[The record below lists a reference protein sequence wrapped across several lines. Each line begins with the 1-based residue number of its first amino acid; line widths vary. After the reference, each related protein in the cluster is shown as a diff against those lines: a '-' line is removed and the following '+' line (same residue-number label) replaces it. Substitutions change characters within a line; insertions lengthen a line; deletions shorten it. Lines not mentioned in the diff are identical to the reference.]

1 MDEKVKKQ
9 RFLQLQFCMLL
20 LVCTL
25 LPDLGALLDLPSFDV
40 AVFCCQ
46 LVGIVGG
53 ALALYG
59 FYKEGPLPPM
69 FLGLS
74 GGGIVLGV
82 LSLIPGVPVWLDYIG
97 LIALLIAL
105 FMSSGALGIRW
116 KSAGSQGA
124 YLVLMAILLHVY
136 NNIGD
141 STMSGIAALVGLILF
156 FLGLGKLGG
165 SLDSKGA
172 QGISRLKIAVILGI
186 VAVVFGWIPLLGSV
200 VAGILLII
208 GFIVEFLGYSSMMQS
223 ASLGAEG
230 QAGAGKLRISM
241 IVLLVAAVIDLF
253 PLTGMVVGLVSLVAL
268 WFVFKGWTMVLWG
281 LEDGTAR

>member
-1 MDEKVKKQ
+1 MDEKAKKQ

-59 FYKEGPLPPM
+59 FYKEGPLPPV

-105 FMSSGALGIRW
+105 FR
-116 KSAGSQGA
+116 
-124 YLVLMAILLHVY
+124 
-136 NNIGD
+136 
-141 STMSGIAALVGLILF
+141 
-156 FLGLGKLGG
+156 
-165 SLDSKGA
+165 
-172 QGISRLKIAVILGI
+172 
-186 VAVVFGWIPLLGSV
+186 
-200 VAGILLII
+200 
-208 GFIVEFLGYSSMMQS
+208 
-223 ASLGAEG
+223 
-230 QAGAGKLRISM
+230 
-241 IVLLVAAVIDLF
+241 
-253 PLTGMVVGLVSLVAL
+253 
-268 WFVFKGWTMVLWG
+268 
-281 LEDGTAR
+281 